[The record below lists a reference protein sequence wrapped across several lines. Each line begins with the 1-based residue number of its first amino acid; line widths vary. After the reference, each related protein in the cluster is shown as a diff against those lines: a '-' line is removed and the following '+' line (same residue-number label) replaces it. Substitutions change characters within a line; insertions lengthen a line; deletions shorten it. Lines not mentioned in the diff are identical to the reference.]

1 MSKLEATFRVA
12 QPLIPGENVQAFIE
26 LNATSSV
33 TVEWV
38 DVTLE
43 GEVLWHTG
51 SGKNRRSR
59 RELFLQHRARIVEN
73 TTLHGQSTHNVRFV
87 LDASL
92 PPSFVHSNARVTY
105 TARATASIPW
115 AFDPHW
121 AWTLQVDARGPIDV
135 RPRPLILR
143 RTDGVELSL
152 ERDALGRGDIV
163 RGRLAWPTADAPR
176 EVQVLFREVVGLIGH
191 GGYVSERF
199 GRAFGVP
206 VAIDPHAPEG
216 SAFEFRLPDDV
227 ICGFQTNVVQMRW
240 ELCVQRVNAGMLWDS
255 RTDELKTNVV
265 ITAQPISKAP
275 LELAPPVGDARL
287 FAISQEVAAQLG
299 WSASE
304 EGVSREV
311 ALRGQAL
318 SAHVVWQRRAQ
329 MMLSAEVSFPS
340 VGTDLRVSPIT
351 LMQRMLGQDVAVGE
365 PAFDSA
371 HWVEG
376 REAQQ
381 VRAFL
386 SPIVQFAKQ
395 HQLTLAHVDDDSLT
409 LECADNEVSAASLHR
424 FLTLLDQLLA
434 TLPLAMSQVPA
445 PEHVRVDLPHALRVA
460 EQLNGLFVPG
470 FAGFHGTL
478 PSGHPMRS
486 RVKFAVADQQPVQLE
501 IVVEG
506 LPEGTLAI
514 DAGRQ
519 ATNLPGGVQSLL
531 LELDEDVRVRMEE
544 GRATATVTGLTEPF
558 VMQPERVVQLGT
570 WLVRA
575 ARALGESGA
584 FR

>member
-12 QPLIPGENVQAFIE
+12 QPLIPGENIQAIVE
-26 LNATSSV
+26 LNAASQVS
-33 TVEWV
+33 VEWV

-43 GEVLWHTG
+43 GEARWHTG
-51 SGKNRRSR
+51 SGKSRRSR
-59 RELFLQHRARIVEN
+59 RELFVHQKARIVEN
-73 TTLHGQSTHNVRFV
+73 VTLHGASAYTVRFA

-92 PPSFVHSNARVTY
+92 PSTFAHANAHVTY

-115 AFDPHW
+115 AFDSHW
-121 AWTLQVDARGPIDV
+121 SWTLHTDARGPIDV

-152 ERDALGRGDIV
+152 ERDAFGRGDVV
-163 RGRLAWPTADAPR
+163 RGRIAWPTADAPR
-176 EVQVLFREVVGLIGH
+176 EVQIVFREVVGLIGH
-191 GGYVSERF
+191 AGHVSERI
-199 GRAFGVP
+199 GRAFGIP

-227 ICGFQTNVVQMRW
+227 ICGFRTNVVQLRW
-240 ELCVQRVNAGMLWDS
+240 ELCVQRVQRGMLWDS
-255 RTDELKTNVV
+255 RSDELKTHVV
-265 ITAQPISKAP
+265 ISAQPISKAP

-287 FAISQEVAAQLG
+287 LAMSNEVAAQLG
-299 WSASE
+299 WSASD

-340 VGTDLRVSPIT
+340 VGLSLRVSPSS
-351 LMQRMLGQDVAVGE
+351 LMQRMLEQDIAVGE
-365 PAFDSA
+365 PAWDAA

-376 REAQQ
+376 REAAQ

-386 SPIVQFAKQ
+386 SPIVQFTRQ

-409 LECADNEVSAASLHR
+409 LECVDNQVSTASLHR
-424 FLTLLDQLLA
+424 FLSLLDQLLA
-434 TLPLAMSQVPA
+434 TLPLTMSQVPT
-445 PEHVRVDLPHALRVA
+445 PELVRVDLPHALRVA

-478 PSGHPMRS
+478 PSGHAITS
-486 RVKFAVADQQPVQLE
+486 RVHFGEDRKPERIEV
-501 IVVEG
+501 VVEG
-506 LPEGTLAI
+506 LTEGTLAI

-558 VMQPERVVQLGT
+558 MMQPERVMQLGT

>member
-12 QPLIPGENVQAFIE
+12 QPLVPGENIHAVIE

-33 TVEWV
+33 NVEWV

-43 GEVLWHTG
+43 GEVVWHTG
-51 SGKNRRSR
+51 SGKHRRSR
-59 RELFLQHRARIVEN
+59 REMFMQQRARIVEN
-73 TTLHGQSTHNVRFV
+73 TTLHGQTSHAVRFL

-92 PPSFVHSNARVTY
+92 PPSFAHANARVTY

-121 AWTLQVDARGPIDV
+121 AWTLHVDGRGPVDA

-152 ERDALGRGDIV
+152 ERDALGRGDVV
-163 RGRLAWPTADAPR
+163 RGRIAWPLTDAPR
-176 EVQVLFREVVGLIGH
+176 EVQVVFREVVGLIEAN
-191 GGYVSERF
+191 GYVSERM
-199 GRAFGVP
+199 GRAFGIP

-216 SAFEFRLPDDV
+216 SAFEFRLPVDV

-240 ELCVQRVNAGMLWDS
+240 ELCVQRVKTGMLWDS
-255 RTDELKTNVV
+255 RSDELKTNVV
-265 ITAQPISKAP
+265 ITAQPTAKAP

-287 FAISQEVAAQLG
+287 LAISNEVAAQLG

-340 VGTDLRVSPIT
+340 VGLGIHVTPSN
-351 LMQRMLGQDVAVGE
+351 LMQRMLEQDISVGE
-365 PAFDSA
+365 PAWDAA

-376 REAQQ
+376 REGLQ

-386 SPIVQFAKQ
+386 SPIVQFTKQ

-409 LECADNEVSAASLHR
+409 LECVDSEVSAPSLHR
-424 FLTLLDQLLA
+424 FLSLLDRLLA
-434 TLPLAMSQVPA
+434 TLPLTMSQVPT
-445 PEHVRVDLPHALRVA
+445 PELVQVDLPHALRVA

-478 PSGHPMRS
+478 ASGHAVSSCVR
-486 RVKFAVADQQPVQLE
+486 FAEDHRPERIDVQ
-501 IVVEG
+501 VDG

-514 DAGRQ
+514 DAGRK
-519 ATNLPGGVQSLL
+519 ATALPGGMQSLL
-531 LELDEDVRVRMEE
+531 MELGEDVRVRMEE
-544 GRATATVTGLTEPF
+544 GRATASILGVSEPF
-558 VMQPERVVQLGT
+558 VMHPERIVQLGT
-570 WLVRA
+570 WVVRA